1 MSGIRPGDRVTMHYR
16 LACAGQEIVSTFA
29 GEPETFT
36 LGAGDIDPRLEWLL
50 HGLIP
55 DAHET
60 WQLDPEQAFG
70 RHDESLVKILAR
82 TDFPAGMT
90 PVAGHEAAFP
100 MPNGQT
106 FMATILEVGDNSVKL
121 DFNHPLAGLPVEF
134 EVRILAVEPA

>member
-1 MSGIRPGDRVTMHYR
+1 MSGVRPGDRVTMHYR
-16 LACAGQEIVSTFA
+16 LNCGGQEVVSTFD

-36 LGAGDIDPRLEWLL
+36 VGAGDIDPRLEWLL
-50 HGLIP
+50 HGLAAG
-55 DAHET
+55 AHET

-70 RHDESLVKILAR
+70 RHDTSLVKTLPR
-82 TDFPAGMT
+82 RDFPAGME
-90 PVAGHEAAFP
+90 PVVGHEAAFP

-106 FMATILEVGDNSVKL
+106 FMATILEVDADSVKL